1 MTFSSKL
8 VFFTYDVSAQVSVMH
23 C

>member
-1 MTFSSKL
+1 MTFASKL